1 MGAGCTGQG
10 AAAVFAAGEHGDA
23 AAAVRAVCGVDG
35 WPAPAAL
42 GVEVLAAG
50 EGAAGELARAAG
62 IAGRAPVPVGFPARP
77 LRGAGRIDGVD
88 GSLFWRVALIQAAA
102 VAAVSLAL
110 AAALPKSFFEDW
122 GWIAGPGA
130 WLACSLLTARVL
142 GLGTTPTLAGAAVA
156 GLVSLAAVVAGVH
169 WLGAA
174 LAVLVF
180 AAWCARRDERGVAW
194 TSA

>member
-1 MGAGCTGQG
+1 M
-10 AAAVFAAGEHGDA
+10 
-23 AAAVRAVCGVDG
+23 
-35 WPAPAAL
+35 
-42 GVEVLAAG
+42 
-50 EGAAGELARAAG
+50 
-62 IAGRAPVPVGFPARP
+62 
-77 LRGAGRIDGVD
+77 D

-102 VAAVSLAL
+102 VAVVSLAL
-110 AAALPKSFFEDW
+110 AAALPHDFFEDW

-142 GLGTTPTLAGAAVA
+142 GLGTALTLAGAAVA